1 MYVCLV
7 KPTLHMLASLVV
19 VNGDVHLGGR
29 CDTWLSAFGVYF
41 LKTNFDIT
49 RLDAFF
55 ALTASFR

>member
-1 MYVCLV
+1 
-7 KPTLHMLASLVV
+7 MLASLVV

-41 LKTNFDIT
+41 LKSNFDIT